1 MRWFGDDD
9 VKVVFGVLVLV
20 WIGLQYAARR
30 YPGVAWLQALKL
42 RELSPR
48 QQRAAER
55 RANFMSGIE
64 FILLGVVI
72 PLGYLALTVMMFN
85 DFRLVP
91 TALVA
96 LTSAA
101 CIGVGV
107 YAIARNARG

>member
-9 VKVVFGVLVLV
+9 VKALFGVLVLV

-30 YPGVAWLQALKL
+30 YPDVEWLQALKL
-42 RELSPR
+42 PELTS
-48 QQRAAER
+48 QQKRRAER
-55 RANFMSGIE
+55 RANLFAGME
-64 FILLGVVI
+64 FILLGVII

-85 DFRLVP
+85 EFRFVP

-96 LTSAA
+96 LSSAV